1 MKMVNSL
8 LLTAAAG
15 LVAVSGAQ
23 AADLPVKAKPV
34 EYVKVCSLY
43 GVGFY
48 YIPGTDICMKLG
60 GYVRFQQNFGATD
73 ITGGPFAGVGG
84 LNTRI
89 SSEDQSY
96 RVRWLLQHDTRQ
108 QTAYGTLRT
117 YMILGF
123 SQDSGTDADITTT
136 RGAGA
141 TGSTRPAR
149 LSNSQASPSARQ
161 RRTSTSSRRRQWPT
175 TRVLPH
181 RPIPATRAMWLLL
194 TPLNSATAY
203 RAQSRSNRNVLAASS
218 ISVPRLSAARLE
230 QLRRLLR
237 LGRCSTGSRT
247 SSVTFASIKP
257 GVLLRSQSLRITA
270 GLPTTAPA
278 PLAA

>member
-60 GYVRFQQNFGATD
+60 GYVRFQQNFGSTD
-73 ITGGPFAGVGG
+73 VTGGPFAGVGG
-84 LNTRI
+84 LNTRV

-123 SQDSGTDADITTT
+123 SQDSGTDVDITP
-136 RGAGA
+136 AFA
-141 TGSTRPAR
+141 ALASTGSTQPAR

-194 TPLNSATAY
+194 TPLNSATAS
-203 RAQSRSNRNVLAASS
+203 RAQSRSNKSVLAASS
-218 ISVPRLSAARLE
+218 ISVPRSSAALE
-230 QLRRLLR
+230 QWLL
-237 LGRCSTGSRT
+237 LTSPVPTGSRT
-247 SSVTFASIKP
+247 SSLTFASIKP
-257 GVLLRSQSLRITA
+257 GVLPRSQSLRITA
-270 GLPTTAPA
+270 GLPTTASD
-278 PLAA
+278 LAALPH